1 MSVLMMKVV
10 LCIYLRTLAEKDG
23 SIGLTAEKEEHSR
36 DLNER
41 AQAQLAA
48 STNVSPRS
56 IRFNN
61 SNN

>member
-1 MSVLMMKVV
+1 M
-10 LCIYLRTLAEKDG
+10 YLSIRTLAEKDE
-23 SIGLTAEKEEHSR
+23 SVRLIAEKEEHSR